1 MDPTLLSLLET
12 IPQKSPRSK
21 LETHRE
27 LIRQLRRK
35 GCTYRDIVRI
45 LHERVGLEVAVS
57 TIHSF
62 VKVRAKHRK
71 QVQYEL
77 PPLEP
82 QSPVTARTN
91 PEDGASRMAALK
103 AKPVEQKAK
112 PKTLSLRRERTAEA
126 HQSRRIAMNT
136 ETKNKRVVFTMG
148 GKGGV
153 DKTGL
158 MVVLAEWFEANEI
171 PFTLLDLDTEN
182 KARGSLKHFFNGPV
196 AKVNIHTPAGLD
208 AFVDHLESGAAI
220 ILADMGAGSGQVA
233 SDWFDAM
240 YEDVAATSARFTAVG
255 IVTPDPASVESV
267 LAWANRLQ
275 ERVQYLIVQN
285 ATSPQSDFS
294 YWDSAEQAVRF
305 REALSPIVI
314 RMEFRLAELE
324 NPARQHGIRL
334 GQVATRQNAINE
346 LKRASIV
353 MRAESYRR
361 RLFSEFDRAK
371 EMFLP

>member
-12 IPQKSPRSK
+12 IPQKPPRSK

-45 LHERVGLEVAVS
+45 LHERVGLDVAIS

-77 PPLEP
+77 PLLESESKP
-82 QSPVTARTN
+82 ISASSDDV
-91 PEDGASRMAALK
+91 ASRICCTEGK
-103 AKPVEQKAK
+103 ANRAK
-112 PKTLSLRRERTAEA
+112 GQTETLSLRRKRTVEA
-126 HQSRRIAMNT
+126 REPGRVAMKTANG
-136 ETKNKRVVFTMG
+136 NKRVVFTMG

-153 DKTGL
+153 GKTGL
-158 MVVLAEWFEANEI
+158 MVALAEWFEAHEI

-182 KARGSLKHFFNGPV
+182 KARGSLKHFFNGSV
-196 AKVNIHTPAGLD
+196 TKVNIHTPAGLD
-208 AFVDHLESGAAI
+208 TFIDHLESGTAI

-240 YEDVAATSARFTAVG
+240 YEDISATGARFTAVG
-255 IVTPDPASVESV
+255 VITPDPASVESV

-275 ERVQYLIVQN
+275 DRVQYVVVQN
-285 ATSPQSDFS
+285 ATGPQSNFS
-294 YWDSAEQAVRF
+294 YWDSAEQAMRF
-305 REALSPIVI
+305 RESLSPTVV

-324 NPARQHGIRL
+324 NPARQHGVRL
-334 GQVATRQNAINE
+334 GQVATRQNSVDE